1 MHQELI
7 ETKQKKDNNETLTLM
22 VHGGQIN
29 ETTTLILPTEEER
42 RQNTSEDHDLGY
54 IKRILS
60 SPEETLID
68 PKEFINK
75 GYVNPFS
82 KDVWSCTMA

>member
-7 ETKQKKDNNETLTLM
+7 ETKQKKDNNETPTLM

-54 IKRILS
+54 IKRILFI
-60 SPEETLID
+60 PVETPID
-68 PKEFINK
+68 NE
-75 GYVNPFS
+75 
-82 KDVWSCTMA
+82 